1 RLACGFGGLGV
12 WWPLLLRLPLG
23 ERKKIPMASVA
34 FDIAIYIAT
43 SLRKFNKNPIDN
55 RTLTPYNVCMLTISK
70 LTKSELRHYD
80 KKVNPL

>member
-34 FDIAIYIAT
+34 FDIAIYNSFQNLLFCKSHLQSHFVCAIIA
-43 SLRKFNKNPIDN
+43 SVKIH
-55 RTLTPYNVCMLTISK
+55 TLIIRRLVRSALI
-70 LTKSELRHYD
+70 
-80 KKVNPL
+80 